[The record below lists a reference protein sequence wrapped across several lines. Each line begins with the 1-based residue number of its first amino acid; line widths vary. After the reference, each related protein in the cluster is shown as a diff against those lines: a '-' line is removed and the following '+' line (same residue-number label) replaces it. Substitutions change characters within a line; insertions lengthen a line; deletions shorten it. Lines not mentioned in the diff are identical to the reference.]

1 MHLWPFNVPIYMEK
15 RTYSNTHTT
24 YMKILVTHAIVQVST
39 LILKKNLLN
48 LNTEEGN
55 TINGCEGQFL
65 VFLHWKHGFEN
76 H

>member
-1 MHLWPFNVPIYMEK
+1 MEK
-15 RTYSNTHTT
+15 RTYSSTHTT
-24 YMKILVTHAIVQVST
+24 YMKILVTQIVQVST

-55 TINGCEGQFL
+55 TINGCERQFL